1 MPLSTCSM
9 QFEGVTKANGT
20 GGVTPVKL
28 HGISYCGLLLVASDQ
43 SDSRYSPFRQFRRK
57 SFVRF
62 SGSMTGSRD
71 SHYQRN
77 TKSYG
82 LTVTT
87 NIRLKLMKSE
97 AIEEEDTTADP
108 AVCEH

>member
-1 MPLSTCSM
+1 M
-9 QFEGVTKANGT
+9 QFEGVTKAKGT

-43 SDSRYSPFRQFRRK
+43 SNSRYSPFRQFRRK
-57 SFVRF
+57 SFVRS
-62 SGSMTGSRD
+62 SGSMTRSPD
-71 SHYQRN
+71 QRN

-97 AIEEEDTTADP
+97 AIEEEYATADP

>member
-9 QFEGVTKANGT
+9 QFEGVTKAKGT

-28 HGISYCGLLLVASDQ
+28 HRISYCGLLLVALDQ

-57 SFVRF
+57 SFVRS
-62 SGSMTGSRD
+62 SGSMTRSP
-71 SHYQRN
+71 HQRN
-77 TKSYG
+77 TKSY
-82 LTVTT
+82 VTT

-97 AIEEEDTTADP
+97 AIEEEDATADP